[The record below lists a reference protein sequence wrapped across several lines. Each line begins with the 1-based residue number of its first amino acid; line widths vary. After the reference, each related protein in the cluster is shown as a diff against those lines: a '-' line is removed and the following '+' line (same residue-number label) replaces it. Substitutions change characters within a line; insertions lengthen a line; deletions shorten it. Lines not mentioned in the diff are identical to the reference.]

1 MPVWAELMTRRLPR
15 PLKRRDR
22 MTTADGRVRVG
33 WTNTNY
39 VPEAPGNIKEIVR
52 LLSKAAPQIL
62 HAAFSGSIKIF

>member
-1 MPVWAELMTRRLPR
+1 MTRRLPR

-39 VPEAPGNIKEIVR
+39 VPEAPGKEQQGNRSPFI
-52 LLSKAAPQIL
+52 KAASQIL
-62 HAAFSGSIKIF
+62 HATFSGSKEFF